1 MPVSGVDRSNLISQR
16 VAQLV
21 GAGQA
26 ATAEAVN
33 ASLPA
38 DVAHASAAEIAEVAA
53 KAIAVGPGQVSA
65 RGGDPAASPAYS
77 RFAEVQAAPAP
88 SARDKKI
95 QDVASFVASTLRQN
109 PNTGVTKEQAVER
122 WGAKAD
128 DALDFW
134 KTSGAQQYFRSCVSY
149 LNCDQ
154 AGNWPDRTFQQ
165 VADIALWT
173 DIMTEKGALTARP
186 QGKWMKAVECALVGI
201 ELGPNSDIGHP
212 EEHWRAG
219 QNAGSYASSYVDR
232 EVGALVQALIACSS
246 QKGLK
251 LESAFNDLD
260 ATRAEVKKMCYGR
273 EPTFLADKQGLR
285 TFLEALFLVKLS
297 DMSRGSHGKDKAS
310 LAQSRVATSGMVKA
324 FEKANKAFDPAA
336 APAQQAA
343 TPETADA

>member
-1 MPVSGVDRSNLISQR
+1 MPVVGADRTNLIAQR

-21 GAGQA
+21 SAGQA
-26 ATAEAVN
+26 PTADAVN

-38 DVAHASAAEIAEVAA
+38 
-53 KAIAVGPGQVSA
+53 GTQQVSA
-65 RGGDPAASPAYS
+65 DELAQAAQAIAAGPAQAAFGGGDAKASPAYS
-77 RFAEVQAAPAP
+77 RFNDVQATPAA

-95 QDVASFVASTLRQN
+95 QDVASFVAQTLKQN
-109 PNTGVTKEQAVER
+109 PNTGVTKDQAVER

-149 LNCDQ
+149 LNADQ

-173 DIMTEKGALTARP
+173 DIMSENGTITARP
-186 QGKWMKAVECALVGI
+186 QGKWMKAVEMALVGI

-232 EVGALVQALIACSS
+232 EVGSLVQALIACSS
-246 QKGLK
+246 NKGLK
-251 LESAFNDLD
+251 LEAAFKDL
-260 ATRAEVKKMCYGR
+260 ATTRAEVKKMTYGR
-273 EPTFLADKQGLR
+273 EPAFLADGQGLR
-285 TFLEALFLVKLS
+285 DFLEALFLVKLS
-297 DMSRGSHGKDKAS
+297 DMSRGSHGRTKDALGK
-310 LAQSRVATSGMVKA
+310 SRVATSGMVAA
-324 FEKANKAFDPAA
+324 FKKANEAFDPAA
-336 APAQQAA
+336 A
-343 TPETADA
+343 TTAKQTVDG